1 MQLRD
6 DLDTQPQITQSGR
19 RDTSPIQ
26 RLALRNPA
34 EEETVRLP
42 MSLVALWHEQP
53 NPELETLQIRLNLP
67 ENLDEDETQ
76 TGPLGRYTGR

>member
-6 DLDTQPQITQSGR
+6 DLDMQPQITQSGR
-19 RDTSPIQ
+19 RETSPIQ

-42 MSLVALWHEQP
+42 LSVVAFWREQP
-53 NPELETLQIRLNLP
+53 NPDLETLQLRLNLP
-67 ENLDEDETQ
+67 EDIDEDETL
-76 TGPLGRYTGR
+76 TARLED

>member
-1 MQLRD
+1 MQIRD
-6 DLDTQPQITQSGR
+6 DLNTQPQTNPSR
-19 RDTSPIQ
+19 RRETSPIQ

-42 MSLVALWHEQP
+42 MSVVAFWREQP

-67 ENLDEDETQ
+67 ENLDEDETL
-76 TGPLGRYTGR
+76 TGPLGR